1 MMTEREQQLVDALRA
16 LLKWA
21 EGAAEEIDSLSGM
34 GQSIAAIEASG
45 LLPAEIAQGR
55 AALKEV
61 SGS

>member
-21 EGAAEEIDSLSGM
+21 EGAAEEIDGLSDM
-34 GQSIAAIEASG
+34 GRNIAAIEASG
-45 LLPAEIAQGR
+45 LLPPEIAQAR
-55 AALKEV
+55 AVLKEA